1 VEMYAFDSNGEYE
14 IAKMSSGLTIPESQ
28 FGTGN
33 I

>member
-1 VEMYAFDSNGEYE
+1 MYAFDSNYVEYE

-28 FGTGN
+28 FRSGD